1 MHLLFVYNAK
11 SGKRNAVADSLHKL
25 LSPGS
30 YQCSLC
36 ALTHSVF
43 SQYPKWK
50 RFTRSADIK
59 FTFLHKDEFEQQ
71 YRSKWLPRYSFPV
84 ILIDSK
90 GQLEIFANNEEI
102 NALENTEALINL
114 VKDRRGRYL

>member
-1 MHLLFVYNAK
+1 MHLLLVYNANAG
-11 SGKRNAVADSLHKL
+11 SRNAVADSLHKL

-36 ALTHSVF
+36 ALTHSLF
-43 SQYPKWK
+43 SQRPKWK
-50 RFTRSADIK
+50 RFTRSEDIN
-59 FTFLHKDEFEQQ
+59 FTCLHKDEFEKQ

-84 ILIDSK
+84 ILADYK

-102 NALENTEALINL
+102 NALEDTDALINL
-114 VKDRRGRYL
+114 VKDRKGRY